1 MFTRVIG
8 LSRNGVIDWL
18 VQRGTAYVLALYTV
32 VVVGYLAFAGE
43 ITYADWQ
50 ALFGSLWM
58 QIFTM
63 LSLISLCAH
72 AWIGMWTIGT
82 DYMRELQMGER
93 ADKIRRIYLVVC
105 GAVLIGYLLWGVVI
119 LWA

>member
-50 ALFGSLWM
+50 A
-58 QIFTM
+58 
-63 LSLISLCAH
+63 
-72 AWIGMWTIGT
+72 
-82 DYMRELQMGER
+82 
-93 ADKIRRIYLVVC
+93 
-105 GAVLIGYLLWGVVI
+105 
-119 LWA
+119 